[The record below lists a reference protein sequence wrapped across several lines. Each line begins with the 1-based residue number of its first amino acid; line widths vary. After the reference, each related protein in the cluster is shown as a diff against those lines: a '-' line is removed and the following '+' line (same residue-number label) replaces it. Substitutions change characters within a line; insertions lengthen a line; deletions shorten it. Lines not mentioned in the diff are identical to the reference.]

1 MNFKV
6 ISIDLAKNVFQLCGM
21 DSHQKIIFNKK
32 VKRENVLNNFSNIE
46 ADMVVM
52 EACYSSNYWARALE
66 EIGFTVK
73 LIPPFQV
80 KPFVVGNKNDHNDA
94 IAIAEASLRP
104 TARFVPTKSIEQQD
118 IQSLDRIRER
128 LVKQRTAIIN
138 QLRGLLSEYG
148 VVLPTGTIK
157 ILNETPYVLEDAE
170 NKLSIIARQFLTD
183 LHKEA
188 LDKTVKIKQV
198 EKQMESLLSHNSSY
212 DLLQS
217 IHGIGPITA
226 AALIASVSSGKQ
238 FKNGRNMAAWIG
250 LTPGQ
255 HSSGNNDKNID
266 MTKRGN
272 RQLRRL
278 LIHGARTVMN
288 WHEGKSDRL
297 SLWIKGLLTR
307 MHPCKVIV
315 AIANKLARIA
325 WSVLVNQR
333 PYQMKTDTII

>member
-1 MNFKV
+1 MKFKV

-32 VKRENVLNNFSNIE
+32 VKRESVLKNFSNIE

-52 EACYSSNYWARALE
+52 EACYSSNYWARTLE
-66 EIGFTVK
+66 EMGFNVK

-104 TARFVPTKSIEQQD
+104 TARFVPVKSVEQQD

-128 LVKQRTAIIN
+128 LIKQRTAIIN

-148 VVLPTGTIK
+148 VVLPTGAIK
-157 ILNETPYVLEDAE
+157 FLNEIPYALEDAE
-170 NKLSIIARQFLTD
+170 NKLSVIARQFLSD

-188 LDKTVKIKQV
+188 LDKTDTIKKV
-198 EKQMESLLSHNSSY
+198 EQKMESLLSDNSSY
-212 DLLQS
+212 ELLQS
-217 IHGIGPITA
+217 IHGVGPVTA

-238 FKNGRNMAAWIG
+238 FKNGRNMAAWLG

-255 HSSGNNDKNID
+255 HSSGDNDKNTG

-278 LIHGARTVMN
+278 FIHGARTVMN
-288 WHEGKSDRL
+288 WHEGKGDKL

-307 MHPCKVIV
+307 MHPCKAIV

-333 PYQMKTDTII
+333 PYKMQTETIV

>member
-1 MNFKV
+1 MKFKV
-6 ISIDLAKNVFQLCGM
+6 ISIDLAKNIFQLCGM

-32 VKRENVLNNFSNIE
+32 VKRDNVLKSLSNIE
-46 ADMVVM
+46 ADSVVM
-52 EACYSSNYWARALE
+52 EACYSSNYWARTLE
-66 EIGFTVK
+66 EMGFNVK

-104 TARFVPTKSIEQQD
+104 TARFVPIKTLEQQD

-148 VVLPTGTIK
+148 IALPIGATK
-157 ILNETPYVLEDAE
+157 FLNKVPYALEDAN
-170 NKLSIIARQFLTD
+170 NKLSVIARQFLLD
-183 LHKEA
+183 IHQEA
-188 LDKTVKIKQV
+188 LDKTHKIKQV
-198 EKQMESLLSHNSSY
+198 EQQTQSLLSDNSSY
-212 DLLQS
+212 ELLQS
-217 IHGIGPITA
+217 IHGVGPITA
-226 AALIASVSSGKQ
+226 AALMASVSSGRQ

-255 HSSGNNDKNID
+255 YSSGDKDKNTGI
-266 MTKRGN
+266 TKRGN

-278 LIHGARTVMN
+278 FIHGARTVMN
-288 WHEGKSDRL
+288 WHEGKNDAL

-333 PYQMKTDTII
+333 PYHTKAETVM